1 MHTHKNLHTF
11 QEVRGL
17 RLQTSTVNNHLSVN
31 TDNGDE
37 GVWRR
42 NNK

>member
-17 RLQTSTVNNHLSVN
+17 RLQTSTVNHLSVN